1 MKDNPI
7 LAVGAAISFVFLF
20 VIISIGCVGVYYDH
34 KMLQEQDTISECDN
48 CIIDIRR
55 SRNEEYPNCSLDSR
69 AGHRSLNNGQITHSD
84 STELESLSPSVATSE
99 ISPLQLCPPPP
110 YHQIIDNWSNHETS
124 DCTLNR

>member
-1 MKDNPI
+1 MI
-7 LAVGAAISFVFLF
+7 V
-20 VIISIGCVGVYYDH
+20 SIGCVGVYYDH

>member
-1 MKDNPI
+1 M
-7 LAVGAAISFVFLF
+7 
-20 VIISIGCVGVYYDH
+20 IISIGCVGVYYDH
-34 KMLQEQDTISECDN
+34 KMLQEQDTISDCDD

-69 AGHRSLNNGQITHSD
+69 AGHLPLNSGQITHSD

-110 YHQIIDNWSNHETS
+110 YSQIIDNWSNHEPS